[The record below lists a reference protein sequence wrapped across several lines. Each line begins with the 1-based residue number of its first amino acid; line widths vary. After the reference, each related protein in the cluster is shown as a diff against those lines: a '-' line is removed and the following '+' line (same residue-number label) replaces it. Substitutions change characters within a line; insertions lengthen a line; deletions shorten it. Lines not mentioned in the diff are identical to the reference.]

1 MDKKSV
7 FVKTKEGEDAVRQ
20 RTRLVQ
26 RNLRNILIMVDGQ
39 ATLADLAKRFGDENA
54 TRTALADLVNSG
66 LIREM
71 EQGIPADDEAA
82 DQTDELPVLTAQ
94 VEPEPIETPSR
105 PPAHSI
111 PPPVIEEIVLPAPEY
126 ESLPPAAPYTLS
138 KPEPQP
144 EPAAGSG
151 WQDKFKALVAG
162 LQGSRSGG
170 ARDVALEPIRRD
182 TGLKIGL
189 PLLALISL
197 VGLAVLAG
205 LTFSLSMLVWV
216 LRCGRAALGAP
227 HPGLAWYLAALGC
240 LVLALLAVLA
250 MDGFPE
256 QRAALRLAHLHLNLL
271 GFVGL
276 TALGT
281 LAVLLPTAAGLP
293 DPDAAGWLR
302 RMLPLAASGVLLCA
316 AGAAWWAPLAYLGA
330 LLLFLTVA
338 RLGTAWLR
346 RFPHALFAA
355 HGAAPSL
362 ALALAGL
369 MTLLFLGALHG
380 GKRLSGADAVLAF
393 LSAFLLPLVSGA
405 ASQLL
410 PLWLKPGVQS
420 DWHRAARATLGRF
433 AVLRGL
439 TFFAAGWLVALGWRP
454 GAWLAAAALALFA
467 GQLLRVALRR

>member
-1 MDKKSV
+1 MLPL
-7 FVKTKEGEDAVRQ
+7 
-20 RTRLVQ
+20 LVACAFAAFAAA
-26 RNLRNILIMVDGQ
+26 I
-39 ATLADLAKRFGDENA
+39 
-54 TRTALADLVNSG
+54 ALALSG
-66 LIREM
+66 AASPAAAAHIAFASGVLPLIFGAM
-71 EQGIPADDEAA
+71 
-82 DQTDELPVLTAQ
+82 LHFVPVLTRG
-94 VEPEPIETPSR
+94 R
-105 PPAHSI
+105 PPSARAQKI
-111 PPPVIEEIVLPAPEY
+111 PLAMLGAGLLAAVAFLLPAFFQ
-126 ESLPPAAPYTLS
+126 T
-138 KPEPQP
+138 
-144 EPAAGSG
+144 G
-151 WQDKFKALVAG
+151 
-162 LQGSRSGG
+162 
-170 ARDVALEPIRRD
+170 IR
-182 TGLKIGL
+182 
-189 PLLALISL
+189 
-197 VGLAVLAG
+197 LAVLAG

-281 LAVLLPTAAGLP
+281 LAVLLPTAAGQA
-293 DPDAAGWLR
+293 DPAAAGWLR

>member
-1 MDKKSV
+1 MLPL
-7 FVKTKEGEDAVRQ
+7 
-20 RTRLVQ
+20 LVACAFAAFAAA
-26 RNLRNILIMVDGQ
+26 I
-39 ATLADLAKRFGDENA
+39 
-54 TRTALADLVNSG
+54 ALALSG
-66 LIREM
+66 AASPAAAAHIAFASGVLPLIFGAMRHFV
-71 EQGIPADDEAA
+71 
-82 DQTDELPVLTAQ
+82 PVLTRG
-94 VEPEPIETPSR
+94 R
-105 PPAHSI
+105 PPSARAQKI
-111 PPPVIEEIVLPAPEY
+111 PLAMLGAGLLAAAAFLLPAFFQ
-126 ESLPPAAPYTLS
+126 T
-138 KPEPQP
+138 
-144 EPAAGSG
+144 G
-151 WQDKFKALVAG
+151 
-162 LQGSRSGG
+162 
-170 ARDVALEPIRRD
+170 IR
-182 TGLKIGL
+182 
-189 PLLALISL
+189 
-197 VGLAVLAG
+197 LAVLAG

-281 LAVLLPTAAGLP
+281 LAVLLPTAAGQA
-293 DPDAAGWLR
+293 DPAAAGWLR